1 MLNRRSVVFC
11 GLALATAPSR
21 AGVAWAQAGKPT
33 LVFLGNEAD
42 AAGKFWRSRSE
53 PAFLKSDA
61 FKKLDYK
68 VVFPKDD
75 TLMLKEAS
83 WPADA
88 HWVLAE
94 FLTTKEGKDLW
105 PDQPHFIL
113 AQDKK
118 IVLVVRGNGN
128 WQEKML
134 PKIAEVTG
142 AKAS

>member
-1 MLNRRSVVFC
+1 MFNRRSVMLGSLV
-11 GLALATAPSR
+11 LASAPSL
-21 AGVAWAQAGKPT
+21 AGVAWSQADKPT

-42 AAGKFWRSRSE
+42 AACKFWRSRSE

-68 VVFPKDD
+68 VVFPKTDD
-75 TLMLKEAS
+75 LMLKDAN

-88 HWVLAE
+88 RWVLAE

>member
-1 MLNRRSVVFC
+1 M
-11 GLALATAPSR
+11 AH
-21 AGVAWAQAGKPT
+21 AQAGKPM
-33 LVFLGNEAD
+33 LVYLGDETD
-42 AAGKFWRSRSE
+42 AANKFWRSRSE
-53 PAFLKSDA
+53 PAFTKSEA
-61 FKKLDYK
+61 FKKLDYR
-68 VVFPKDD
+68 VVVAKTPD
-75 TLMLKEAS
+75 LLLKEET

-88 HWVLAE
+88 RWVLTE

-142 AKAS
+142 AKA

>member
-1 MLNRRSVVFC
+1 MFNRRSLMVG
-11 GLALATAPSR
+11 GLAAAAVPSL
-21 AGVAWAQAGKPT
+21 AGVAHAQAGKPM
-33 LVFLGNEAD
+33 LVYLGDETDSAN
-42 AAGKFWRSRSE
+42 KFWRSRSE
-53 PAFLKSDA
+53 PAFKKSDA
-61 FKKLDYK
+61 FAKLDYR
-68 VVFPKDD
+68 VVVAKAPE
-75 TLMLKEAS
+75 LLLKEET

-88 HWVLAE
+88 RWVLTE

-118 IVLVVRGNGN
+118 IVLVVRGNGF

-142 AKAS
+142 AKG

>member
-1 MLNRRSVVFC
+1 MLRRSFTAGAV
-11 GLALATAPSR
+11 ALATVPA
-21 AGVAWAQAGKPT
+21 AGGVAHAQAGKPM
-33 LVFLGNEAD
+33 LVYLGDPNDGAN
-42 AAGKFWRSRSE
+42 KMWRNRSE
-53 PAFLKSDA
+53 PAFKKSDA
-61 FKKLDYK
+61 FKKLDYR
-68 VVFPKDD
+68 VVSGKPDD
-75 TLMLKEAS
+75 LLKEAT

-88 HWVLAE
+88 RWVLAE
-94 FLTTKEGKDLW
+94 FRNTKEGKDLW

-128 WQEKML
+128 WSEQML